1 MNIEDAKLPDNV
13 NKLFLE
19 FKQNG
24 EYVVK
29 FVEEMFPKT
38 LFGAK
43 CFYRTRNS
51 SGYLDDGNTPTPA
64 TKHCFLYA
72 ISILRYNYDEWNE
85 WSNND
90 HLSAGSAIYLSFD
103 TENRNKD
110 GKLTTHG
117 YSAVNISPL
126 YTKVNTRNSGDR
138 LTYSTNGVVGIT
150 ENVLKGIYDHVEAT
164 IKEHQLQTKISTFM
178 NKN

>member
-1 MNIEDAKLPDNV
+1 MNIEDAKLPENV

-19 FKQNG
+19 FKQNS
-24 EYVVK
+24 EYVLK
-29 FVEEMFPKT
+29 FVEEMFPMT

-43 CFYRTRNS
+43 CFYRMKNS
-51 SGYLDDGNTPTPA
+51 SGYLDDGFTQTPA

-72 ISILRYNYDEWNE
+72 ISILRYPYDEWNE

-103 TENRNKD
+103 TETRNKD
-110 GKLTTHG
+110 GKLTRDG
-117 YSAVNISPL
+117 YSAVNVSPL
-126 YTKVNTRNSGDR
+126 YTKINARYSGDR
-138 LTYSTNGVVGIT
+138 ITYSSNGVVGIT
-150 ENVLKGIYDHVEAT
+150 EDVLKGIHDHVEAT
-164 IKEHQLQTKISTFM
+164 IKEHQLQTKLYNFM